1 MHTIEN
7 GTPARIMVM
16 YVSAM
21 QIKYGFPKKKK
32 KGQGGCQMLHHKH
45 RMHEATL
52 HEP

>member
-32 KGQGGCQMLHHKH
+32 RPGGGVSDVAPQTPY
-45 RMHEATL
+45 A
-52 HEP
+52 